1 MKRIFNLIFFVF
13 PFLGIQSCSE
23 FLDSKP
29 NRNLVIPESLDDY
42 QQLLDA
48 EQRGLNTFHVNGL
61 FSSDDIYFS
70 EGLLNLLSFSQTA
83 HYFWEAEPFLPD
95 EWEAGFATSYRKV
108 LYANLVLEG
117 LREYQ
122 PANEVE
128 QNRVLELESAA
139 RFFRALGHY
148 EVLMHFAPP
157 FDPDQTD
164 QPGIPIRLTSDINVK
179 NGRSTMRE
187 CFDQIIEDLEFGLA
201 YLPAQ
206 SEVPTR
212 PSLWASHAFLG
223 RVYLNMLDYEKAYN
237 YSKEALAID
246 NSLMD
251 FKTLD
256 SDLPYSFE
264 IFNEEVIFYQEHLTS
279 RHTTNGGSYVNPE
292 LVELYDSLDL
302 RKTYFLSPSSEDGL
316 FNFKGNYTGGFYHFG
331 GWAVDEIILNLAESA
346 FRIGEESEAL
356 SQLNYLLENRYDESF
371 EPISDLTGQE
381 LLERIIEERRKE
393 LVFRGIRWLDLKR
406 YNLYPELAVTLER
419 KFNERVEVLP
429 PNDPRYAFL
438 IPPAEINLNPMEQN
452 SR

>member
-1 MKRIFNLIFFVF
+1 MKRILSLIFCG
-13 PFLGIQSCSE
+13 FLLLGVQSCSE

-29 NRNLVIPESLDDY
+29 NRNLVIPETLDDF
-42 QQLLDA
+42 QQMLDA
-48 EQRGLNTFHVNGL
+48 EQRGLNNYYINGL
-61 FSSDDIYFS
+61 FSSDDVYFS
-70 EGLLNLLSFSQTA
+70 DGLLNLLSFSQTA

-95 EWEAGFATSYRKV
+95 EWDAGFANSYRKI

-117 LREYQ
+117 LETYQ
-122 PANEVE
+122 PSNEVE
-128 QNRVLELESAA
+128 RNRLLELESSA

-164 QPGIPIRLTSDINVK
+164 QLGIPIRLTSDINVK

-187 CFDQIIEDLEFGLA
+187 CFEQIIEDLEFGLA
-201 YLPAQ
+201 YLPAK
-206 SEVPTR
+206 SEIPTR
-212 PSLWASHAFLG
+212 PSQWASNAFLG
-223 RVYLNMLDYEKAYN
+223 RVYLNMLDYENSYT
-237 YSKEALAID
+237 YSKAALDIG

-256 SDLPYSFE
+256 SGLPYSFE
-264 IFNEEVIFYQEHLTS
+264 IFNEEVIFYQKHLTS

-302 RKTYFLSPSSEDGL
+302 RKTYFLLPSSGEGL
-316 FNFKGNYTGGFYHFG
+316 FNFRGNYTGDFYHFG
-331 GWAVDEIILNLAESA
+331 GWAVDEVILNLAESA
-346 FRIGEESEAL
+346 FRIGQESEAL
-356 SQLNYLLENRYDESF
+356 TQLNYLLENRYDESF
-371 EPISDLTGQE
+371 EPISELKGPL

-393 LVFRGIRWLDLKR
+393 LVFRGLRWLDLKR
-406 YNLYPELAVTLER
+406 FNLYPELAVTLER
-419 KFNERVEVLP
+419 KFNERQETLP

-452 SR
+452 PR